1 MTFQMTEPTTR
12 LFKGAGVLIAIVVAA
27 SAGAACGMLR
37 APYPAVVVSGLAVAA
52 LGFWLDRAV
61 LVSPETAQRKDF
73 RLLLACACGFF
84 AVVGVGLVSLFSL
97 LAHWYL
103 PRL

>member
-1 MTFQMTEPTTR
+1 MTFLMTQPSIR
-12 LFKGAGVLIAIVVAA
+12 LFKGAGVLIAIVAA
-27 SAGAACGMLR
+27 AACGALCGMLR
-37 APYPAVVVSGLAVAA
+37 TPYAAVVVSGLAVAA
-52 LGFWLDRAV
+52 LGFWLDRAA
-61 LVSPETAQRKDF
+61 LISPETAQRKDF
-73 RLLLACACGFF
+73 RLLLACAYGFF

>member
-12 LFKGAGVLIAIVVAA
+12 LFKGAGVLIALV
-27 SAGAACGMLR
+27 GAAALGALCGVLR
-37 APYPAVVVSGLAVAA
+37 TPYAAVVVSGLAVAA
-52 LGFWLDRAV
+52 LGFWLDRAA
-61 LVSPETAQRKDF
+61 LITPETAQRKDF
-73 RLLLACACGFF
+73 RLLLACALGFF